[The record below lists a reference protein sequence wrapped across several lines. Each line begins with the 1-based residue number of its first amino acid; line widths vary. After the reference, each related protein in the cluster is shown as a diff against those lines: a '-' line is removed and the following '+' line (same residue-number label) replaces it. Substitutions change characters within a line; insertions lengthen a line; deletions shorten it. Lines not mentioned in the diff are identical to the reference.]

1 VSGLC
6 EICGEQAALD
16 RHHRKRRSQGGDDS
30 PANIMEICRMCHNV
44 IHADPAWAYDQ
55 GYLVKSWEDPASVP
69 VERKTD
75 QLVFEPAPGQ
85 ECPTCY
91 RRVPHKQKKTSP
103 KTDVLSYRAPVGEK
117 ETTFEVLEAA
127 ARHAGLYETPHWQWK
142 TYLKGLVAL
151 LQLTEEEA
159 R

>member
-1 VSGLC
+1 MS
-6 EICGEQAALD
+6 EI
-16 RHHRKRRSQGGDDS
+16 H
-30 PANIMEICRMCHNV
+30 
-44 IHADPAWAYDQ
+44 
-55 GYLVKSWEDPASVP
+55 
-69 VERKTD
+69 
-75 QLVFEPAPGQ
+75 PGA
-85 ECPTCY
+85 ECPTCK